1 MDSVCLLLV
10 SALYLNLHCASKF
23 YFLPYKWTGYN
34 NSTAGAVDPLPLQV
48 VPQGI
53 EAVNGSNVTMGCNS
67 EDLRMFTNSNSGLIV
82 LFCGEFFVE
91 GGLSYLVDGCSP
103 AIDTSTSDWASQL
116 VTVRKT
122 QTDDVVFDH
131 VLLTF
136 DFVERLTFTAIEMDL
151 FLCPEWNIGAPHIT
165 VYADNTVS
173 FNFDLSSTVNLLEYD
188 TNQLMTSCNS
198 LSTVCVPLEEKSTY
212 YTWHI
217 LISFS
222 TQPSIEW
229 VHIGEVRFL
238 DTLSLEECTT
248 SLNSLPTPST
258 TIG

>member
-1 MDSVCLLLV
+1 MPV
-10 SALYLNLHCASKF
+10 SSIFAI
-23 YFLPYKWTGYN
+23 YKCTGYS

-53 EAVNGSNVTMGCNS
+53 EAVNGSSLTMGC
-67 EDLRMFTNSNSGLIV
+67 EDLDSATIDNVIV
-82 LFCGEFFVE
+82 MFCGTFAVE
-91 GGLSYLVDGCSP
+91 GGLSYLVDGNSP

-122 QTDDVVFDH
+122 QTDEILFDH
-131 VLLTF
+131 VVLTF
-136 DFVERLTFTAIEMDL
+136 DFVGEIPTFTAIELDL

-165 VYADNTVS
+165 VYADNTNN
-173 FNFDLSSTVNLLEYD
+173 FNFDLSRTVNLLEYD

-212 YTWHI
+212 HTWHI

-258 TIG
+258 TKG

>member
-10 SALYLNLHCASKF
+10 SALYLNLHRASK
-23 YFLPYKWTGYN
+23 LSYKWTGYN

-53 EAVNGSNVTMGCNS
+53 EAVNGSSVTMGCNS
-67 EDLRMFTNSNSGLIV
+67 EDLRMFTNSNSVIV
-82 LFCGEFFVE
+82 MFCGEFFVE
-91 GGLSYLVDGCSP
+91 GGLSYLVDGDSP

-122 QTDDVVFDH
+122 QTDEILFDH
-131 VLLTF
+131 VVLTF
-136 DFVERLTFTAIEMDL
+136 DFVGEIPTFTAIELDL
-151 FLCPEWNIGAPHIT
+151 FLCPEWNIGAPCIT
-165 VYADNTVS
+165 VYADDTSN

-198 LSTVCVPLEEKSTY
+198 LSTVCVPLEGKSTH

-238 DTLSLEECTT
+238 DTLSLDECTT

-258 TIG
+258 TKG